1 MKKFEVDGG
10 TYDYM
15 CKEYYT
21 KTKIFGPEADIFSF
35 GVFLYNMITGDVPF
49 KTVKS
54 LKSRREVVLPEAMNE
69 PENCALRELLSN
81 TLIKRPIA
89 KRWTINQVLSSDYLI
104 NSPV

>member
-1 MKKFEVDGG
+1 
-10 TYDYM
+10 M

-54 LKSRREVVLPEAMNE
+54 LKSRREVVLPEVLNG
-69 PENCALRELLSN
+69 PENSAIREILEN
-81 TLIKRPIA
+81 TLIKRPLA
-89 KRWTINQVLSSDYLI
+89 NRWTINQVLSSNYLI
-104 NSPV
+104 NSSA